1 MKIASGQSEEGIVIG
16 NTYDKYNSKNPI
28 ARWMLGKFRKCLIDF
43 TESASPKSIYEA
55 GCGEGY
61 WMIHWKKHYGA
72 SFPVRGSDFSDKVI
86 AMAKEN
92 AEYGM
97 ISAQ

>member
-28 ARWMLGKFRKCLIDF
+28 ARWMLGNFRKCLIDF
-43 TESASPKSIYEA
+43 TESASPQSIYEA

-61 WMIHWKKHYGA
+61 YTKRICDEFEKAEIYGLDISKKA
-72 SFPVRGSDFSDKVI
+72 
-86 AMAKEN
+86 
-92 AEYGM
+92 AEK
-97 ISAQ
+97 